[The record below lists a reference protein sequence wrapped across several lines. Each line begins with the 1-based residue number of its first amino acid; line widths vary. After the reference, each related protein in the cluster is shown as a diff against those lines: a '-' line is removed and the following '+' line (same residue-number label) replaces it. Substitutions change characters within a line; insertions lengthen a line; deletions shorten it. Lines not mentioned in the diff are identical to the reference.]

1 MMMLLT
7 EDEWGTTHSSC
18 RAAENRT
25 VITFF
30 SSPNCLLIN
39 QVNDGETNNRNAL
52 FQSDI
57 R

>member
-7 EDEWGTTHSSC
+7 EDEGGTTHLSC

-30 SSPNCLLIN
+30 SSPTAC
-39 QVNDGETNNRNAL
+39 
-52 FQSDI
+52 
-57 R
+57 

>member
-7 EDEWGTTHSSC
+7 EDEGGTTHSSC
-18 RAAENRT
+18 HAAENRT